1 MAKAGKSSRPR
12 SETRSAPAETREALI
27 EAAVE
32 TLREDGF
39 AGASARAIARRAG
52 CNQAL
57 VFYHFGSVAD
67 LQLAALDAV
76 STARFIRYSAAV
88 KAVDS
93 PVDLIAVAAD
103 VFLEDLDA
111 GYAAVLVE
119 MIAGA
124 SSSPGLGTE
133 VARRIAPWTDFAE
146 SAVSAALSDSPL
158 GALIPTPEIA
168 HGIVALYLGLEMLA
182 TLDGDRTRAAAL
194 FGHLALLVSAFE
206 AFTPVLSQEEN
217 R

>member
-12 SETRSAPAETREALI
+12 SETRSTPTETREALI

-57 VFYHFGSVAD
+57 VFYHFGTVAD

-76 STARFIRYSAAV
+76 SKARFIRYSEAV

-103 VFLEDLDA
+103 VFREDLDA

-124 SSSPGLGTE
+124 SSSPGLGAE
-133 VARRIAPWTDFAE
+133 VARRIAPWTGFAE

-158 GALIPTPEIA
+158 GALVPTPEIA
-168 HGIVALYLGLEMLA
+168 HAIVALYLGLEMLA
-182 TLDGDRTRAAAL
+182 TLDGDRKRATAM
-194 FGHLALLVSAFE
+194 FGNLALLVSAFE
-206 AFTPVLSQEEN
+206 AFTPVLSKEEN

>member
-12 SETRSAPAETREALI
+12 SETGSAPPGIREALI
-27 EAAVE
+27 EAAVA
-32 TLREDGF
+32 TLTEDGF
-39 AGASARAIARRAG
+39 ARASARAIARRAG

-57 VFYHFGSVAD
+57 VFYHFGTVAD

-103 VFLEDLDA
+103 AFREDLDA

-124 SSSPGLGTE
+124 SSSPGLATE
-133 VARRIAPWTDFAE
+133 VARRIAPWSDFAE
-146 SAVSAALSDSPL
+146 SAVSAALADSPL
-158 GALIPTPEIA
+158 GALVPTREIA
-168 HGIVALYLGLEMLA
+168 HAIVALYLGLEMLA

-206 AFTPVLSQEEN
+206 AFTPVLSEGEA
-217 R
+217 